1 MGNRASVVRT
11 VSSHLF
17 EESHKTLCV
26 ILLNHE
32 LPSWTPALWERA
44 QVRLCADGG
53 ANRLSDQFPSSP
65 PPMTI
70 IGDLDSI
77 RKDVLDEYCKQG
89 TTVVNLS
96 HDQDSTD
103 MQKCVRHFLDSYVT
117 ESIHV
122 VALGGL
128 GGRIDHTISNLS
140 NLLAFSQIPIVLV
153 GDGNAAFLLRAKE
166 KSRIEVDTA
175 NEGPGCGLIPFG
187 GPARVTSDG
196 LKWNLSN
203 DEMKLGALISTSNEI
218 LSPVVEVDTDG
229 NLLWIFEVDK

>member
-1 MGNRASVVRT
+1 
-11 VSSHLF
+11 
-17 EESHKTLCV
+17 
-26 ILLNHE
+26 
-32 LPSWTPALWERA
+32 
-44 QVRLCADGG
+44 
-53 ANRLSDQFPSSP
+53 
-65 PPMTI
+65 MTI